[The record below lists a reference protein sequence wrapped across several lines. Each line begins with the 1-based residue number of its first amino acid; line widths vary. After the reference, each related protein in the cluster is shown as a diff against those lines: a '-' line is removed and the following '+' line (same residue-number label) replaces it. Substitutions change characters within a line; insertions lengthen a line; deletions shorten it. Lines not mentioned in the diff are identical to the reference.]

1 MSNIKLTFQEMP
13 KNFKIFTKVEN
24 FRQIWSHCR
33 NKTVWNIIENVSVTF
48 AQAICVFDDLR
59 FVLTI

>member
-1 MSNIKLTFQEMP
+1 MP